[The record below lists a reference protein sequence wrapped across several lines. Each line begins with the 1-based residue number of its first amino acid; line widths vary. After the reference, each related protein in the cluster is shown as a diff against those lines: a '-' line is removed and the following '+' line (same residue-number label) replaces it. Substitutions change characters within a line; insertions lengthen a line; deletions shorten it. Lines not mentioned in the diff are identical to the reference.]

1 MKRQFGIVVVLLV
14 VGLALAAVVF
24 SQHRQIA
31 QMKAQ
36 LALAAAATQS
46 STPAVHLPIKVTPTA
61 SPEVVP
67 SKPPAA
73 PATATGAKPKFN
85 FAAGLAGMLK
95 NPQMQEMMRAQQ
107 QVMINQLYGSLSN
120 YLNLPA
126 DQKEAL
132 NTMLLD
138 RQMAMAEAGISAM
151 NASAADQK
159 QVADV
164 LKSIKTEYDADLQ
177 HLLGPQDY
185 HTFQDYEKTTPERV
199 PVAMFK
205 GNLSEADALSVQQ
218 ENALVAAM
226 SEERLALPASSLFNN
241 QTPGPQQYSEDQV
254 AATLKQM
261 DQLQQRYATRAA
273 ALLTPAQLEQFVK
286 FQGQFRAMQEAGMKM
301 AAQMFSA
308 KGAAPAQ

>member
-1 MKRQFGIVVVLLV
+1 
-14 VGLALAAVVF
+14 
-24 SQHRQIA
+24 
-31 QMKAQ
+31 
-36 LALAAAATQS
+36 
-46 STPAVHLPIKVTPTA
+46 
-61 SPEVVP
+61 
-67 SKPPAA
+67 
-73 PATATGAKPKFN
+73 
-85 FAAGLAGMLK
+85 MLK